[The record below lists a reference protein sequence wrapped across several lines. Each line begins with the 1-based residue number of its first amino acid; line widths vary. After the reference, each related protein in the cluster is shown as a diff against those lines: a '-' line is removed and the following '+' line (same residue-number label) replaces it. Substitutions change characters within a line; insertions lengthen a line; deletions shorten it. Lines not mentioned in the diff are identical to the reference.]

1 MNLLGVGVI
10 SLFINTY
17 GISFWGLDE
26 FPSWAVTDINQTIC
40 EVTPWNIFFKYR
52 EHNKLLYIKVFK
64 K

>member
-26 FPSWAVTDINQTIC
+26 FPEWAETGNETTC
-40 EVTPWNIFFKYR
+40 EVTP
-52 EHNKLLYIKVFK
+52 
-64 K
+64 